1 LANKDQEGELKSG
14 DIKQVQAWTAHK
26 DIVRSITYINK
37 TDEPLVFTAGMDRM
51 AYIWDLNKNCKG
63 KLIQGY
69 MLKKNYFW
77 EFPLNNYE
85 REVDAR
91 VKAQ

>member
-1 LANKDQEGELKSG
+1 M
-14 DIKQVQAWTAHK
+14 
-26 DIVRSITYINK
+26 

-69 MLKKNYFW
+69 MLKKNYYWDF
-77 EFPLNNYE
+77 
-85 REVDAR
+85 
-91 VKAQ
+91 